1 MSQPVNLFLRQGQML
16 KAAIAAC
23 IESPSPRCVHRL
35 RTTTRRIEATLELLI
50 LTVDVSGLDKRSK
63 LLRRSLRKLRRAAG
77 AVRDCD
83 VHYGLLK
90 AYGRRP
96 DTQELFDYLAATR
109 ARAARNLDSLLR
121 DQLKKISRRH
131 DDLESLIHPAV
142 DLDLSGA
149 KLTGLVRDW
158 FADAVSGLDPQQDED
173 LHTLR
178 KACKTAR
185 YLAETGSDASKA
197 VATLAT
203 RFEAAQKT
211 LGEWH
216 DHLLLLQE
224 AHTTLPE
231 NSDAIVQIQHDM
243 ETLHDPADAVAK
255 RLLATV

>member
-1 MSQPVNLFLRQGQML
+1 V
-16 KAAIAAC
+16 
-23 IESPSPRCVHRL
+23 
-35 RTTTRRIEATLELLI
+35 
-50 LTVDVSGLDKRSK
+50 
-63 LLRRSLRKLRRAAG
+63 
-77 AVRDCD
+77 
-83 VHYGLLK
+83 
-90 AYGRRP
+90 YGRIP

-109 ARAARNLDSLLR
+109 EKAARSLDSLLH
-121 DQLKKISRRH
+121 DQQKKVTLRL
-131 DDLESLIHPAV
+131 DDLESLVHPAA

-149 KLTGLVRDW
+149 KLTGLVREW
-158 FADAVSGLDPQQDED
+158 FTDAVSGLDPEQDED

-178 KACKTAR
+178 KASKIAR
-185 YLAETGSDASKA
+185 YLAETGSEASKA